1 MTNRYIGNRYVPK
14 ILSDE
19 TPWVNTTE
27 YEALTVVMYQ
37 GNSYTSRK
45 TVPTGIDIMN
55 KDYWSCTGNY
65 NAQVD
70 QYRQETQNAI
80 TVVNDK
86 LSGFENDQDG
96 KFTIMLDNYK
106 SQINSYADG
115 KYSDINAD
123 IITTNQNL
131 TNVKDEINTS
141 MADMEVALQNTVDGY
156 TLSVTNQKTEIQS
169 MINSIDIV
177 FDEGTSTDI
186 DGSDITIIDEGESV

>member
-1 MTNRYIGNRYVPK
+1 
-14 ILSDE
+14 
-19 TPWVNTTE
+19 
-27 YEALTVVMYQ
+27 
-37 GNSYTSRK
+37 
-45 TVPTGIDIMN
+45 
-55 KDYWSCTGNY
+55 
-65 NAQVD
+65 
-70 QYRQETQNAI
+70 
-80 TVVNDK
+80 
-86 LSGFENDQDG
+86 
-96 KFTIMLDNYK
+96 MLDNYK